1 MVPLGETDS
10 CHRVWR
16 APRQGMAK
24 LCWNTEEG
32 MEPSLGEGG
41 GNVGVAQRK
50 HLELAL
56 LELCED
62 QWKLM
67 APVMRFLTG

>member
-1 MVPLGETDS
+1 MS
-10 CHRVWR
+10 
-16 APRQGMAK
+16 K

-32 MEPSLGEGG
+32 MEPSSGEGT

-50 HLELAL
+50 HLELVL

-62 QWKLM
+62 Q
-67 APVMRFLTG
+67 